1 VSAAASGFLSALAAL
16 ARSGVDCVVVG
27 VGGINFYARDPS
39 EAVATLDLDVLLR
52 PDPRVLRA
60 ALSALGGLGFSFAA
74 GGEPFVG
81 LDDEAALAAVV
92 RHQAI
97 ITARDAEGTQI
108 DLMLAITG
116 GRYADLVS
124 DAVAFS
130 LGDVTVR
137 VGRLERLLRAKQAAG
152 RAKDRE
158 FLRAFRARF
167 RKRRPRR

>member
-1 VSAAASGFLSALAAL
+1 M
-16 ARSGVDCVVVG
+16 
-27 VGGINFYARDPS
+27 
-39 EAVATLDLDVLLR
+39 
-52 PDPRVLRA
+52 
-60 ALSALGGLGFSFAA
+60 AA
-74 GGEPFVG
+74 GGEPFVD
-81 LDDEAALAAVV
+81 LDDEDALAAVV
-92 RHQAI
+92 RSQAT

-116 GRYADLVS
+116 ARYEDLVS
-124 DAVAFS
+124 DAVAFR